1 MNRMKIFAKIR
12 WVASILLVFFIVLI
26 TNLIDRDNFNRLSDS
41 VTTMY
46 EDRIV
51 ASDLLFEMSRI
62 IKEKQIAV
70 LTSDTIFFDSENDK
84 YNREIDQLVDNY
96 RLTKLTGKEELAFNQ
111 LQEELKSLKQK
122 EKSSNNLSKGDVL
135 KSIEKIDQHLY
146 ELSKI
151 QLEEGKQQVFI
162 SNSAKDTINL
172 YTQGEIIFLI
182 LMAVLI
188 QVIILYKPKE

>member
-1 MNRMKIFAKIR
+1 MKIFAKIR
-12 WVASILLVFFIVLI
+12 WVASILLVFSIVLI
-26 TNLIDRDNFNRLSDS
+26 TNLVDRDNFNRLSYS

-51 ASDLLFEMSRI
+51 ASDLLFEMARI

-84 YNREIDQLVDNY
+84 YNREIEQLVDNY
-96 RLTKLTGKEELAFNQ
+96 RLTKLTEKENLAFNQ

-122 EKSSNNLSKGDVL
+122 EKSSNNLSNGDLL

-146 ELSKI
+146 KLSKI
-151 QLEEGKQQVFI
+151 QLHEGKQQVFI
-162 SNSAKDTINL
+162 SNRAKDTINL

-188 QVIILYKPKE
+188 QVIIFYKPKE

>member
-1 MNRMKIFAKIR
+1 MKFFAKIR
-12 WVASILLVFFIVLI
+12 WVASILLVFSIVLT
-26 TNLIDRDNFNRLSDS
+26 TNLIDRDNFNRLSYS
-41 VTTMY
+41 VIIMF
-46 EDRIV
+46 EDRII
-51 ASDLLFEMSRI
+51 ASDLLFKMSRI

-70 LTSDTIFFDSENDK
+70 LTSDTIFFNSENDK

-96 RLTKLTGKEELAFNQ
+96 RLTKLTEKEKLAFNQ

-122 EKSSNNLSKGDVL
+122 EKSSNNLSNGDVL

-146 ELSKI
+146 KLSKI
-151 QLEEGKQQVFI
+151 QLQEGKQQVFI
-162 SNSAKDTINL
+162 SNRAKDAINL

-188 QVIILYKPKE
+188 QVIIFYKPKE

>member
-1 MNRMKIFAKIR
+1 MKFFAKIR

-26 TNLIDRDNFNRLSDS
+26 TNLIDRENFNRLSYS

-70 LTSDTIFFDSENDK
+70 LTSDKIFFDSENDK
-84 YNREIDQLVDNY
+84 YNREIEQLVDNY
-96 RLTKLTGKEELAFNQ
+96 KLTKSTEKEKIAFNQ
-111 LQEELKSLKQK
+111 LQEELKSLKHK
-122 EKSSNNLSKGDVL
+122 EKSSNNLSNGDVL

-146 ELSKI
+146 KLSKI
-151 QLEEGKQQVFI
+151 QLQEGKQQLFI
-162 SNSAKDTINL
+162 SNRAKETINL
-172 YTQGEIIFLI
+172 YSQVEIIFLI

-188 QVIILYKPKE
+188 QVIIFYNPKE

>member
-1 MNRMKIFAKIR
+1 MKIFAKIR

>member
-1 MNRMKIFAKIR
+1 MKFFAKIR

-26 TNLIDRDNFNRLSDS
+26 TNLIDRENFNRLSYS

-51 ASDLLFEMSRI
+51 ASDLLFEMARI

-70 LTSDTIFFDSENDK
+70 LTSDKIFFDSENDK
-84 YNREIDQLVDNY
+84 YNREIEQLVDNY
-96 RLTKLTGKEELAFNQ
+96 KLTKSTEKEKIAFNQ
-111 LQEELKSLKQK
+111 LQEELKSLKHK
-122 EKSSNNLSKGDVL
+122 EKSSNNLSNGDVL

-146 ELSKI
+146 KLSKI
-151 QLEEGKQQVFI
+151 QLQEGKQQLFI
-162 SNSAKDTINL
+162 SNRAKETINL
-172 YTQGEIIFLI
+172 YSQVEIIFLI

-188 QVIILYKPKE
+188 QVIIFYNPKE

>member
-1 MNRMKIFAKIR
+1 
-12 WVASILLVFFIVLI
+12 
-26 TNLIDRDNFNRLSDS
+26 
-41 VTTMY
+41 MY

-96 RLTKLTGKEELAFNQ
+96 RLTKLTEKEKLAFNQ

-122 EKSSNNLSKGDVL
+122 EKSSNNLSNGDVL
-135 KSIEKIDQHLY
+135 KSIEKMDQLLY
-146 ELSKI
+146 KLSKI
-151 QLEEGKQQVFI
+151 QLQEGKQQLLI
-162 SNSAKDTINL
+162 SNRAKDTINL
-172 YTQGEIIFLI
+172 YSQGKIIFLI

>member
-12 WVASILLVFFIVLI
+12 WVASILLVFSIVLI
-26 TNLIDRDNFNRLSDS
+26 TNLVDRDNFNRLSYS

-96 RLTKLTGKEELAFNQ
+96 RLTKLTEKEKLAFNQ

-122 EKSSNNLSKGDVL
+122 EKSSNNLSNGDVL

-146 ELSKI
+146 KLSKI
-151 QLEEGKQQVFI
+151 QLQEGKQQVFI
-162 SNSAKDTINL
+162 SNRAKDAINL

-188 QVIILYKPKE
+188 QVIIFYKPKE